1 MLTNKFYKYPIM
13 ILMLAVIGFACSD
26 SNNNSDSATVN
37 GSVEQSQAKAK
48 TLTEGTVVT
57 MATVTANG
65 SINTI
70 EGAETTTDAN
80 GKFSLSFDASTAQN
94 YVVVAEN
101 NGAEAMGFLSTQ
113 VENGQS
119 IQLKPIDTE
128 STAES
133 NVFARLVAQGDA
145 DLVTKSDIEAMVT
158 STNESEVR
166 NSASL
171 ASQFAVALASSAEAR
186 ADFFANEVEGNGEE
200 KLNATLEILAKIL
213 ADAQTRLEADLSAAS
228 STQAETEAYDLFLE
242 TSANA
247 FVSAGVEANK
257 AAQAIEIWGRVLVN
271 NINSASTE
279 IKNSVRSQTSI
290 MAGIAIDAAVRAE
303 AEASEM
309 SNESKQA
316 IADAGVQLKAALR
329 TAVGVKADVEAAF
342 ENYQEEVQTAME
354 NDSSI
359 EANFVVSVNTEI
371 NSQTGAKTIF
381 ENAISST
388 TSADVALTVFATF
401 FSDVQSTSE
410 DNASATS
417 MSSAT
422 LEAATNIIILTN
434 LAS

>member
-1 MLTNKFYKYPIM
+1 M
-13 ILMLAVIGFACSD
+13 G
-26 SNNNSDSATVN
+26 
-37 GSVEQSQAKAK
+37 
-48 TLTEGTVVT
+48 LTEGTVVT

-101 NGAEAMGFLSTQ
+101 NSAEAMGFLSTQ

-200 KLNATLEILAKIL
+200 KLNATLEILA
-213 ADAQTRLEADLSAAS
+213 DAQTRLEADLSAAS

-271 NINSASTE
+271 NTNSASTE

-309 SNESKQA
+309 SNEKTQA

-329 TAVGVKADVEAAF
+329 TAVGVKAA
-342 ENYQEEVQTAME
+342 
-354 NDSSI
+354 
-359 EANFVVSVNTEI
+359 
-371 NSQTGAKTIF
+371 
-381 ENAISST
+381 ST
-388 TSADVALTVFATF
+388 
-401 FSDVQSTSE
+401 
-410 DNASATS
+410 
-417 MSSAT
+417 
-422 LEAATNIIILTN
+422 
-434 LAS
+434 

>member
-13 ILMLAVIGFACSD
+13 LLMLAVIGFACSD

-37 GSVEQSQAKAK
+37 GSVEQSQSKAKA
-48 TLTEGTVVT
+48 LNEGTVVT
-57 MATVTANG
+57 MATVTSNG

-80 GKFSLSFDASTAQN
+80 GEFSLSFDASAAQN
-94 YVVVAEN
+94 FVVVAEN
-101 NGAEAMGFLSTQ
+101 NGAEAMGFLSAQ

-133 NVFARLVAQGDA
+133 EVFARLVAQGDA
-145 DLVTKSDIEAMVT
+145 DIVTKSDIEAMVT
-158 STNESEVR
+158 SANENEVR
-166 NSASL
+166 NSTTL

-200 KLNATLEILAKIL
+200 KLNATLEILA
-213 ADAQTRLEADLSAAS
+213 DAQTRLEADLSAAS

-242 TSANA
+242 TTASA

-257 AAQAIEIWGRVLVN
+257 AAQAIEIWGRVMIN

-279 IKNSVRSQTSI
+279 VKNSVRSNTSI

-329 TAVGVKADVEAAF
+329 TAVGVKADVETAF
-342 ENYQEEVQTAME
+342 EEYQEDVQTAME
-354 NDSSI
+354 SDSSI

-381 ENAISST
+381 ENAISGT
-388 TSADVALTVFATF
+388 TSADVALTVFSTF

-410 DNASATS
+410 DNASASS

-422 LEAATNIIILTN
+422 IEAATNIIILTN

>member
-1 MLTNKFYKYPIM
+1 M

-133 NVFARLVAQGDA
+133 KVFARLVAQGDA

-200 KLNATLEILAKIL
+200 KLNATLEIL

-290 MAGIAIDAAVRAE
+290 MAGITIDAAVRAE

>member
-1 MLTNKFYKYPIM
+1 MLTNKFYKYPLM

-133 NVFARLVAQGDA
+133 KVFARLVAQGDA

-200 KLNATLEILAKIL
+200 KLNATLEIL

>member
-1 MLTNKFYKYPIM
+1 
-13 ILMLAVIGFACSD
+13 MLAVIGFACSD

-200 KLNATLEILAKIL
+200 KLNATLEIL

>member
-200 KLNATLEILAKIL
+200 KLNATLEILA
-213 ADAQTRLEADLSAAS
+213 DAQTRLEADLSAAS

-309 SNESKQA
+309 S
-316 IADAGVQLKAALR
+316 
-329 TAVGVKADVEAAF
+329 
-342 ENYQEEVQTAME
+342 
-354 NDSSI
+354 
-359 EANFVVSVNTEI
+359 
-371 NSQTGAKTIF
+371 
-381 ENAISST
+381 
-388 TSADVALTVFATF
+388 
-401 FSDVQSTSE
+401 
-410 DNASATS
+410 
-417 MSSAT
+417 
-422 LEAATNIIILTN
+422 
-434 LAS
+434 

>member
-57 MATVTANG
+57 MATVTANV

-200 KLNATLEILAKIL
+200 KLNATLEIL

>member
-37 GSVEQSQAKAK
+37 GSVEQSQSKAK
-48 TLTEGTVVT
+48 SLTEGTVVT

-94 YVVVAEN
+94 FVVVAKN

-113 VENGQS
+113 VENGQN
-119 IQLKPIDTE
+119 IKLKPIDTE

-133 NVFARLVAQGDA
+133 KVFARLVAQGDA

-158 STNESEVR
+158 SVNESEVR
-166 NSASL
+166 NSTSL

-200 KLNATLEILAKIL
+200 KLDATLTIL
-213 ADAQTRLEADLSAAS
+213 ADAQARLEADLSAAS

-242 TSANA
+242 TTANA

-279 IKNSVRSQTSI
+279 VKNSVRSQTSI

-342 ENYQEEVQTAME
+342 EEYQEEVQTTME

-359 EANFVVSVNTEI
+359 EASFVVSVNTEI

-388 TSADVALTVFATF
+388 TSADVALTIFATF

>member
-1 MLTNKFYKYPIM
+1 
-13 ILMLAVIGFACSD
+13 
-26 SNNNSDSATVN
+26 
-37 GSVEQSQAKAK
+37 
-48 TLTEGTVVT
+48 
-57 MATVTANG
+57 
-65 SINTI
+65 
-70 EGAETTTDAN
+70 
-80 GKFSLSFDASTAQN
+80 
-94 YVVVAEN
+94 
-101 NGAEAMGFLSTQ
+101 MGFLSTQ

-200 KLNATLEILAKIL
+200 KLNATLEIL

-371 NSQTGAKTIF
+371 K
-381 ENAISST
+381 
-388 TSADVALTVFATF
+388 
-401 FSDVQSTSE
+401 
-410 DNASATS
+410 
-417 MSSAT
+417 
-422 LEAATNIIILTN
+422 
-434 LAS
+434 

>member
-200 KLNATLEILAKIL
+200 KLNATLEIL

>member
-1 MLTNKFYKYPIM
+1 M

-200 KLNATLEILAKIL
+200 KLNATLEIL